1 MGSMSITTEP
11 ARDARLDL
19 RLPRETRELIVEAA
33 ALSGAS
39 LTDYV
44 LNVVVPTAR
53 RDVIESRTISLSKK
67 AWDALPDDL
76 KKVVEEATVEF
87 NKTFAKVCDEQEKEM
102 FAKSFKEWGTTYIEW
117 GKDDIDRIT
126 KEFSLPFLN
135 KIEQEIGSKDP
146 RVAEGIQIIK
156 QFMKDRGY
164 IN

>member
-44 LNVVVPTAR
+44 LNVVVPTSR

-67 AWDALPDDL
+67 AWDDFIDILDREDSPGLAALREHTP
-76 KKVVEEATVEF
+76 
-87 NKTFAKVCDEQEKEM
+87 
-102 FAKSFKEWGTTYIEW
+102 EWGA
-117 GKDDIDRIT
+117 
-126 KEFSLPFLN
+126 S
-135 KIEQEIGSKDP
+135 
-146 RVAEGIQIIK
+146 RVATANRAPLGN
-156 QFMKDRGY
+156 G
-164 IN
+164 

>member
-1 MGSMSITTEP
+1 M
-11 ARDARLDL
+11 
-19 RLPRETRELIVEAA
+19 ELWV
-33 ALSGAS
+33 
-39 LTDYV
+39 
-44 LNVVVPTAR
+44 
-53 RDVIESRTISLSKK
+53 SKK

-164 IN
+164 IQ

>member
-1 MGSMSITTEP
+1 MSITTEP

-67 AWDALPDDL
+67 AWDDFIDILDREDSPGWPRCANIRLNGEHREWRRRTVRHSAMGDMTRSALRVRP
-76 KKVVEEATVEF
+76 
-87 NKTFAKVCDEQEKEM
+87 
-102 FAKSFKEWGTTYIEW
+102 
-117 GKDDIDRIT
+117 GKPWSR
-126 KEFSLPFLN
+126 
-135 KIEQEIGSKDP
+135 
-146 RVAEGIQIIK
+146 R
-156 QFMKDRGY
+156 
-164 IN
+164 